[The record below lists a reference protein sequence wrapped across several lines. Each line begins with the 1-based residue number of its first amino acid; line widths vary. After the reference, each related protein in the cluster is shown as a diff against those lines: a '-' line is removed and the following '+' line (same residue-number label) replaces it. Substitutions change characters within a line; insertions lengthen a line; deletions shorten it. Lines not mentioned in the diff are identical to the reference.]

1 MITGGLHGTTKARC
15 LDVSLNKSSLNN
27 SKIIRIY
34 RIRLRLVSQIVPD
47 RIRWNGEQRQPA
59 KLNLDQL
66 RDSAQFRFRRSRFA
80 KHDRQNFFSGS
91 SLCQRQPAEKSIRG
105 TISVSCLQQFCDG
118 WAFAESVICHFSSN
132 HQWGINHYSL
142 LVAKKIQDIAH
153 FSILYRGWRHQ
164 IM

>member
-34 RIRLRLVSQIVPD
+34 RIRLRLISQIVPD

-66 RDSAQFRFRRSRFA
+66 RDSAQFKR
-80 KHDRQNFFSGS
+80 
-91 SLCQRQPAEKSIRG
+91 
-105 TISVSCLQQFCDG
+105 
-118 WAFAESVICHFSSN
+118 
-132 HQWGINHYSL
+132 
-142 LVAKKIQDIAH
+142 AKKKQVCKT
-153 FSILYRGWRHQ
+153 
-164 IM
+164 